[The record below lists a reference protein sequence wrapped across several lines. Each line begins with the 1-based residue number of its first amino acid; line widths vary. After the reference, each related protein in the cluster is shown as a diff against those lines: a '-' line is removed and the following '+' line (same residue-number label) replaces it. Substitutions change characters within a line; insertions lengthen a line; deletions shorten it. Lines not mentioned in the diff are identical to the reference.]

1 MNPACDDLFV
11 VFVRDRRRLADFP
24 EAVEQEVASCATYAE
39 ARRVWRSFHA
49 AARECVIRY
58 VGPAGGSD

>member
-11 VFVRDRRRLADFP
+11 VFVRNRRRMADFW
-24 EAVEQEVASCATYAE
+24 ETLEQEVASCATYAA
-39 ARRVWRSFHA
+39 ARWVWRSFHA